1 MKEQYS
7 YRQEVWRSFRKNR
20 AALGGLIV
28 LSMIMLMA
36 VFAYVM
42 APDNSTNGNRQ
53 ILEIQSL
60 KPGSRFFFLHLPLK
74 NTAEQGLANKWFN
87 GQAQPE
93 TLIPITSYRISKT
106 QIEIER
112 YIDEDTTVNE
122 KYKPDSLGW
131 SEKSAN
137 TLIEKKTFLLG
148 TDGFGRDVLSRLI
161 IGSRVSLAVG
171 LMGMLVSVSVGLLLG
186 MLAGYRGGKTDG
198 LISWFLNI
206 SWAIPTLLLVF
217 AISMVL
223 GKGMWQ
229 IFLAVGLTMWV
240 NVARLVRGQV
250 MLVKK
255 MEYIDAARVLGFSDR
270 RILFRHILPNIAG
283 PLIVIATA
291 NFATGVML
299 EAGLSFL
306 GIGIQPPAPSWGLMI
321 RENYNYII
329 TGNPLPALVPGFAIM
344 LVVLS
349 LNLIGNGLRDAI
361 AIKN

>member
-1 MKEQYS
+1 LKEQYS
-7 YRQEVWRSFRKNR
+7 YGQEVWRSFRKNH
-20 AALGGLIV
+20 AALGGLVV
-28 LSMIMLMA
+28 LSMIMLIA
-36 VFAYVM
+36 VFAYVI

-60 KPGSRFFFLHLPLK
+60 KPGSGFSFLRFPGK
-74 NTAEQGLANKWFN
+74 NVTEQGLANKWLN
-87 GQAQPE
+87 GDEQPE
-93 TLIPITSYRISKT
+93 TLIPITSYKLSNK

-122 KYKPDSLGW
+122 KYRLDSLGGLEK
-131 SEKSAN
+131 SEKSF
-137 TLIEKKTFLLG
+137 IENRTFLLG

-161 IGSRVSLAVG
+161 IGSRISLAVG
-171 LMGMLVSVSVGLLLG
+171 LMGMLVSVWMGLLMG
-186 MLAGYRGGKTDG
+186 MLAGYRGGRTDG

-255 MEYIDAARVLGFSDR
+255 MEYIEAARVLGFSDM

-306 GIGIQPPAPSWGLMI
+306 GIGVQPPAPSWGLMI

-344 LVVLS
+344 LVILS

-361 AIKN
+361 AVKN